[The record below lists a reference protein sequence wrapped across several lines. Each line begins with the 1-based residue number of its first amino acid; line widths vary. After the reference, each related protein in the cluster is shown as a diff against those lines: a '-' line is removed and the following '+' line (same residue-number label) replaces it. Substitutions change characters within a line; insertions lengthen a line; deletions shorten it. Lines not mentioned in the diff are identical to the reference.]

1 MNKHSKAFEDKK
13 AALQEVE
20 KELREAIDAESEDVE
35 LRVIQV
41 LKIAAVVSTAIL
53 IGYGIYR
60 WTRQPEEKDVTE
72 EKKAKEPTFI
82 DKIADKVTDVVAGV
96 AVQNISKYIDKL
108 KKDLE
113 KDTKR

>member
-72 EKKAKEPTFI
+72 EVEKELREAI
-82 DKIADKVTDVVAGV
+82 EARHLQI
-96 AVQNISKYIDKL
+96 Q
-108 KKDLE
+108 
-113 KDTKR
+113 RQ